1 MVHPFYTPMWMVVWG
16 PRLPEMGFH
25 LSGRGATDLVRVSI
39 GTSVVYSNV
48 AVSVKS
54 SCFPE

>member
-1 MVHPFYTPMWMVVWG
+1 
-16 PRLPEMGFH
+16 MGFH
-25 LSGRGATDLVRVSI
+25 LRGRGATDLVRVSI
-39 GTSVVYSNV
+39 GTRVVYSNV